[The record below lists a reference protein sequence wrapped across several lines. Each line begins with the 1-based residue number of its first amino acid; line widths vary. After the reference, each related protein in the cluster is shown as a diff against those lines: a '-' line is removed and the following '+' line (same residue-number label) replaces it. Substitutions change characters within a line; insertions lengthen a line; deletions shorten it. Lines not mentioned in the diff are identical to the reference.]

1 MNGLWR
7 ALCILRLCSWQRK
20 GVSQYVI
27 KSAVTMLNQIFLR
40 VSIMCPYS
48 PHFSQVMGP
57 STENSL
63 IVFKGSWTIHH
74 VKTDQR
80 MLNVYIVDGVTRF
93 FDLELMEVWRRHD
106 HNVSVNIGE
115 QPISAVPLPDLK
127 SLVVAMF

>member
-1 MNGLWR
+1 MR
-7 ALCILRLCSWQRK
+7 
-20 GVSQYVI
+20 
-27 KSAVTMLNQIFLR
+27 
-40 VSIMCPYS
+40 
-48 PHFSQVMGP
+48 P